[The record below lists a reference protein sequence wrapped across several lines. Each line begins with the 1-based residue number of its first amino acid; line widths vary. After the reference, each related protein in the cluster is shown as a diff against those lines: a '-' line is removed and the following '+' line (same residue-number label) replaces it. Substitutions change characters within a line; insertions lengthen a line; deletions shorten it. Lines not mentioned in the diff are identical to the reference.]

1 MAKIEI
7 LDCEQGTPE
16 WLQARMGMPTAS
28 MFGAVMAKG
37 EGKTRRSYM
46 LKLAGEIITG
56 EPVET
61 YSNDD
66 MERGKVAEPELLE
79 RYIFQ
84 TEAKVRRVGFV
95 RNGTKGWSPD
105 GLIGDD
111 GALEIKSAAPH
122 MLLEI
127 LDSGQPPTKHTPQC
141 QGGLWVGERKWIDLV
156 IGSTSKKLPL
166 FIYRHHRNDIYIK
179 NVSSE
184 VASFNV
190 DLRAFVERIRSM

>member
-37 EGKTRRSYM
+37 EGKVRRSYM
-46 LKLAGEIITG
+46 MKLAGEIITG

-66 MERGKVAEPELLE
+66 MERGKVAEPELLD
-79 RYIFQ
+79 RYAFQ
-84 TEAKVRRVGFV
+84 TDNFVRRVGFI

-105 GLIGDD
+105 GLIDDD
-111 GALEIKSAAPH
+111 GAVEIKSAAPH
-122 MLLEI
+122 VLLDI
-127 LDSGQPPTKHTPQC
+127 LDTGKPPTKHTPQC
-141 QGGLWVGERKWIDLV
+141 QGGLWVGDRKWIDLV

-166 FIYRHHRNDIYIK
+166 FIYRHHRNEAEIK
-179 NVSSE
+179 KIAGE
-184 VASFNV
+184 VAAFNV
-190 DLRAFVERIRSM
+190 ELRAFVERIRSM